1 MFIGSL
7 IFLILLVGAFW
18 VLLFLFG
25 IVGAWAQM
33 SAVSM
38 MKEKISKKK

>member
-7 IFLILLVGAFW
+7 IFLIFLVGAFW
-18 VLLFLFG
+18 VLFFLFG